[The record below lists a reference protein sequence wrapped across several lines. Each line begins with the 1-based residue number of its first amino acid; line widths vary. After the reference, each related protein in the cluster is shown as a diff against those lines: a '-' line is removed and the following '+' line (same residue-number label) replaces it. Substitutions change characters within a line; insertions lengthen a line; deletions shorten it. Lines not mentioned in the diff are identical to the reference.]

1 MQQTK
6 SYPKVKTTAL
16 KILGIGLIA
25 IAVGSTAII
34 YSKTRDTSSEETIE
48 RSVLVQTKNWV
59 VPIEASGVV
68 LAVQTINLSP
78 SESGRI
84 AQMYVTE
91 GDRVAKGQI
100 IARMDSNSFQ
110 ADVDRYRA
118 NLANAEASLAEI
130 RAGTR
135 PEEIAE
141 IQARVNTAAAEV
153 KAAEAKLYRA
163 IEQIQGKQ
171 YAFDLGAISRDRFFE
186 FISAEKE
193 AAAELEAQ
201 KARLREQQKSLNKA
215 INGSRP
221 TEIASAVAEVKE
233 ARAQLDRAMTQ
244 LDNTIIRAP
253 FAGIITRSFARVGGF
268 ITPTTSASDTV
279 GATSASIAELSSGKE
294 IEAKIPEAII
304 AKINPTQTV
313 DIYTDAYPDETFKG
327 VVSSIAPRAIQ
338 QDNVTFFRVKVAIPE
353 DLTQLKLGMNTR
365 LTFLSDPIEDALVI
379 PLAAVITRPD
389 GQTGVY
395 ILNSQQEEEFR
406 TVKVSAVSGLEV
418 RVLEGLEPGDRV
430 LVHPPSSEIVE
441 GVD

>member
-1 MQQTK
+1 M
-6 SYPKVKTTAL
+6 
-16 KILGIGLIA
+16 
-25 IAVGSTAII
+25 
-34 YSKTRDTSSEETIE
+34 
-48 RSVLVQTKNWV
+48 LVQTKDWV

-68 LAVQTINLSP
+68 QAVRTINLSP

-91 GDRVAKGQI
+91 GDRVEKGQI

-118 NLANAEASLAEI
+118 NLIKAEASLAEI

-141 IQARVNTAAAEV
+141 IRARVNTAAAEV
-153 KAAEAKLYRA
+153 KAAEAKLYGA
-163 IEQIQGKQ
+163 IEQIKGKHN
-171 YAFDLGAISRDRFFE
+171 AFDLGAISRDQLKEYTTRQ
-186 FISAEKE
+186 KE
-193 AAAELEAQ
+193 AAAELEA
-201 KARLREQQKSLNKA
+201 KRARLKEQQESLKKA

-221 TEIASAVAEVKE
+221 SEIASAVAEVKE

-313 DIYTDAYPDETFKG
+313 DIHTDAYPDETFKG

-338 QDNVTFFRVKVAIPE
+338 QDNVTFF
-353 DLTQLKLGMNTR
+353 
-365 LTFLSDPIEDALVI
+365 
-379 PLAAVITRPD
+379 
-389 GQTGVY
+389 
-395 ILNSQQEEEFR
+395 
-406 TVKVSAVSGLEV
+406 
-418 RVLEGLEPGDRV
+418 
-430 LVHPPSSEIVE
+430 SS
-441 GVD
+441 